1 MLGQPSTI
9 FRNRLRSLLVLM
21 PLALGALVIVF
32 QMGIARLI
40 HDKLG
45 DEAHFIVEILFF
57 ATVGPVAV
65 YWALTRVGHWLEE
78 RRRLEERVRTN
89 ESRLAS
95 LLAASADAILSLNRD
110 LEIDSW
116 NRGAELILGYGREE
130 IVGSNFA
137 RLLRGRE
144 TPEVELRWLADTVER
159 TGFVRGYETVCRTSS
174 GQIVNVELTATR
186 LAEDRSEPGCMSVIL
201 RDISDRK
208 RREQEIA
215 NLNARLNQRV
225 KDRTQE
231 LAEKVDQLA
240 QANLE
245 LQSLDQVRSD
255 FVSIVSHQIRAP
267 LTNMQGAV
275 ERMRTDCPA
284 ISQTCGRMFGILQQ
298 QIARLDALVR
308 EMLSAARIEA
318 GEVAIHAE
326 PISILPVVQDIVEQV
341 RARSPQRKFQ
351 IIDKPGLPPVLA
363 DRDRLAE
370 VLTNLLDNAD
380 KYSAPTGT
388 IGIEIRASRSD
399 VTVSVLDSGPGLPD
413 VDPDR
418 LFGKFYRAERGDSQ
432 PVYGHGLGLY
442 VCRKLIEAQGG
453 RIWAE
458 RRGTGGSAFSFA
470 LPVWLDADV

>member
-1 MLGQPSTI
+1 MP
-9 FRNRLRSLLVLM
+9 LVL
-21 PLALGALVIVF
+21 GAVVIVY
-32 QMGIARLI
+32 QLGIALII
-40 HDKLG
+40 HDNLG

-57 ATVGPVAV
+57 ATVGPAAV
-65 YWALTRVGHWLEE
+65 YWALTRVSVWLEE
-78 RRRLEERVRTN
+78 RQQLEEKIRTN
-89 ESRLAS
+89 ENRLAS
-95 LLAASADAILSLNRD
+95 LMAASADAILSLNRD
-110 LEIDSW
+110 FEIDSW
-116 NRGAELILGYGREE
+116 NRGAELIFGFSREE
-130 IVGSNFA
+130 IVGSKFV

-144 TPEVELRWLADTVER
+144 APEVELRWLADTVER
-159 TGFVRGYETVCRTSS
+159 TGFVRGYETVGRTSS
-174 GQIVNVELTATR
+174 GQIVDVELTATQ
-186 LAEDRSEPGCMSVIL
+186 LTEDRSEPGSMSVIL
-201 RDISDRK
+201 RDITDRK

-215 NLNARLNQRV
+215 NLNARLNQLV

-240 QANLE
+240 QANLD

-275 ERMRTDCPA
+275 ERMRADCPA
-284 ISQTCGRMFGILQQ
+284 ITQTCGRMFAILQQ

-318 GEVAIHAE
+318 GQVAIHAE
-326 PISILPVVQDIVEQV
+326 PTSIVPVVKDIVEQV
-341 RARSPQRKFQ
+341 QARSPQRKFR

-363 DRDRLAE
+363 DRDRLTE
-370 VLTNLLDNAD
+370 VLANLIDNAD
-380 KYSAPTGT
+380 KYSAPTST
-388 IGIEIRASRSD
+388 IGIVVWASQSD

-418 LFGKFYRAERGDSQ
+418 LFDKFYRAERGDSQ
-432 PVYGHGLGLY
+432 PAYGHGLGLY

-458 RRGTGGSAFSFA
+458 GRSTGGAAFSFA
-470 LPVWLDADV
+470 LPVWRGADA